1 MKSNIKIISNDNNNK
16 KGKKKKKKKKG
27 SVKNRIPGNRS
38 KYYGRG
44 LGFRRDNA
52 PVPTVFGGGSSKHL
66 LNKIVKRLDPLS
78 LEAAKKEEGNI
89 KARKGRSFV
98 GKQEK
103 KKGKKDMVF

>member
-1 MKSNIKIISNDNNNK
+1 MKSNIKISNDNNNK

-44 LGFRRDNA
+44 LGFRRDTA

>member
-1 MKSNIKIISNDNNNK
+1 M
-16 KGKKKKKKKKG
+16 
-27 SVKNRIPGNRS
+27 KNRIPGNRS

-78 LEAAKKEEGNI
+78 LEAAKKEEGTLKHGKEDHLLEN
-89 KARKGRSFV
+89 KRKRKG
-98 GKQEK
+98 
-103 KKGKKDMVF
+103 KGYGFLNAQI